1 MARKPSLRTFA
12 ETVGHISIQWN
23 WLERHVNAYAYHYLG
38 GDSDVASRILSEFGN
53 VTKTEFI
60 KFLLR
65 KNEGDER
72 LVDHG
77 HHVLIGFDLL
87 RQNRNIIEHSVPG
100 GTREGKYK
108 GLIAKANKIGVLTPF
123 ELPIEDL
130 KKQLSLI
137 KHYRHY
143 TIFVHAAAASDVDD
157 GLIPTTREAMITAL
171 SKPPRPSQ
179 LVPLPPE
186 GDPPTR

>member
-1 MARKPSLRTFA
+1 MAKKPSLRTFA

-38 GDSDVASRILSEFGN
+38 GDSDVASRILGEFGN

-65 KNEGDER
+65 KHEDDER

-77 HHVLIGFDLL
+77 NHLLIGFDVL

-100 GTREGKYK
+100 RTHDGKYE
-108 GLIAKANKIGVLTPF
+108 GLIGKANKIGILSPF

-137 KHYRHY
+137 KNYRQY
-143 TIFVHAAAASDVDD
+143 TILVHASAGCEIDD
-157 GLIPTTREAMITAL
+157 GLIPTTRDAMIASL

-179 LVPLPPE
+179 IVPLPPE
-186 GDPPTR
+186 DGPPIP